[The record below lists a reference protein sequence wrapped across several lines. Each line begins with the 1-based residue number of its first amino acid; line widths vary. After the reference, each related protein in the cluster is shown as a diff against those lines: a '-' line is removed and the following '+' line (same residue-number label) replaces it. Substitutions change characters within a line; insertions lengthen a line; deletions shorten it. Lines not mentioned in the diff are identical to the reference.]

1 MSDLKQALC
10 EQSYENLKQL
20 YKTLRARL
28 DPHLSVLALAELGVD
43 VSMVDLYK
51 ETSRGGPYYLPM
63 SQSRLQ
69 SLDERP
75 NFVPGFSM
83 DDYQWNHSDAYTL
96 LRAFYDQMTRSGEDS
111 LFRAYEKTKWCP
123 KRSVLNI
130 SVFKEF
136 LLIYCLVQA
145 ADLHGEDAP

>member
-1 MSDLKQALC
+1 MSDLKQARC

-51 ETSRGGPYYLPM
+51 ETARGGPYYLPM

-69 SLDERP
+69 ILDERP
-75 NFVPGFSM
+75 NFVPGFPWM
-83 DDYQWNHSDAYTL
+83 ITNGTT
-96 LRAFYDQMTRSGEDS
+96 QMHTRSFEP
-111 LFRAYEKTKWCP
+111 FTTR
-123 KRSVLNI
+123 
-130 SVFKEF
+130 
-136 LLIYCLVQA
+136 
-145 ADLHGEDAP
+145 